1 MPKKN
6 KNPFLKWGNFRTK
19 SNYRWMVVGMLLMPC
34 FLNYADR
41 QVIFSVFPVLEKEF
55 GFSKLQLGMIG
66 SSFMWVY
73 AAGAFLSGF
82 LSDRWP
88 RKSLIVGG
96 CFFWSLV
103 TACTGGCSK
112 LWQFVV
118 VRALE
123 GVGEVFYFPASN
135 SLIADYHG
143 LGTRSTALS
152 LHQSG
157 VYAGTIVGSWL
168 GAWIAEYY
176 GWRYGFYFLGGLGIV
191 VAVFLGRFLHE
202 PHHHQG
208 VLKETF
214 TSRKHSVNPSVE
226 CASTNRQSVFKCA
239 SSSTSLLPSSISNLP
254 SPAVVAVSPVSIQPV
269 GRIVALGVLEVFLIL
284 MKQPTVIL
292 LMMAFTAA
300 TFVTGIFLTWMPT
313 FLYEKFSMNLAS
325 AGFASV
331 MTIQTASVVSVLFT
345 GWSVDRLIPK
355 IPHARVLVQM
365 VSLLLGI
372 GSIVAVGY
380 VAHLGTLIVAMVF
393 FGFCKGGYDS
403 GLYASLYD
411 YVEPSLRGAAAG
423 LMVTFGWSGG
433 ALGALVIGAV
443 SSHGVGSSM
452 DRMSHAIIWS
462 ASVYAMAAFLLMG
475 VLLIKVD
482 VQIPFLRRKNLN

>member
-1 MPKKN
+1 MPNKN
-6 KNPFLKWGNFRTK
+6 KNSFLKWSHFRTK

-82 LSDRWP
+82 LSDRWS

-112 LWQFVV
+112 LWQFVA

-176 GWRYGFYFLGGLGIV
+176 GWRYGFYFLGGLGII

-202 PHHHQG
+202 PPQ
-208 VLKETF
+208 KIMKKPF
-214 TSRKHSVNPSVE
+214 ID
-226 CASTNRQSVFKCA
+226 QSVGKSGA
-239 SSSTSLLPSSISNLP
+239 QVSL
-254 SPAVVAVSPVSIQPV
+254 
-269 GRIVALGVLEVFLIL
+269 GMLEVFFVLV
-284 MKQPTVIL
+284 KRPSVIL

-380 VAHLGTLIVAMVF
+380 AAHLGTLIVAMVF
-393 FGFCKGGYDS
+393 FGLCKGGYDS

-443 SSHGVGSSM
+443 SSHGAGSSM

-462 ASVYAMAAFLLMG
+462 ASVYGIAAFLLMG
-475 VLLIKVD
+475 VLC
-482 VQIPFLRRKNLN
+482 FRSSSFGERT